1 MREQAAPA
9 ATRPN
14 YGLVFLFLAIF
25 TAIEVGVSYLSQN
38 IKIPVLLL
46 LSGVK
51 AALVLLYFMHLK
63 SDSRLF
69 AMFFVLGLALIIPLL
84 LIFTVVMPL
93 VH

>member
-1 MREQAAPA
+1 MREQAAPV

-14 YGLVFLFLAIF
+14 YGLVFLVLAIF
-25 TAIEVGVSYLSQN
+25 TAVEVGVSYLSQN

-51 AALVLLYFMHLK
+51 ATLVLLYFMHLK

>member
-1 MREQAAPA
+1 MRQQAVPAP
-9 ATRPN
+9 TRPN

-25 TAIEVGVSYLSQN
+25 TGIEVGVSYLSQN

-46 LSGVK
+46 LSGIK
-51 AALVLLYFMHLK
+51 ATLVLLYFMHLR